1 MIYFSPSF
9 LLPTLSRLCTSS
21 PSVRQTLSN
30 RPGTYE
36 SLDHTN
42 GICWTSCW
50 TSADFFV
57 DFGAIY
63 HFIFRT
69 VA

>member
-30 RPGTYE
+30 RPGTSE
-36 SLDHTN
+36 SLDQ
-42 GICWTSCW
+42 IVDIRWTW
-50 TSADFFV
+50 TSADLFV
-57 DFGAIY
+57 SFGAIY

-69 VA
+69 VV